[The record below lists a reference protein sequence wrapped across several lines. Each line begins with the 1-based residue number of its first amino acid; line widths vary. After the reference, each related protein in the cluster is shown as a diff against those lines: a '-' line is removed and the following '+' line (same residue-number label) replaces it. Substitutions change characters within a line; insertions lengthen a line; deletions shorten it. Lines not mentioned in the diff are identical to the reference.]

1 MSKVKPQKK
10 IQSGQK
16 ETAKMTSSIPKSSRQ
31 EKRAPA
37 LIQDPQGGYQM
48 ERLGVITMALFIIAL
63 AFVSLAR

>member
-1 MSKVKPQKK
+1 
-10 IQSGQK
+10 
-16 ETAKMTSSIPKSSRQ
+16 MTSSIPKSSRQ

-37 LIQDPQGGYQM
+37 LIQDPQGAYQM

>member
-1 MSKVKPQKK
+1 MSKVKPLKK
-10 IQSGQK
+10 TQSGQK
-16 ETAKMTSSIPKSSRQ
+16 ETAKMTSNIPKSSRQ

-37 LIQDPQGGYQM
+37 LIQDPKGGYQM